1 MCYYI
6 LSLLSFL
13 VSCIIYST
21 PSFEQILVTTIA
33 MTNKHHAY
41 IRSSKQQQPQQ
52 QNHKTTNHKT
62 ISTTII
68 NLTVSLFVTLVLWLI
83 INLFPGIS
91 GFPAC
96 SIALPRHVGL
106 GPAVRNGRQ
115 QSTGPGSFP
124 STAGLATTGRGRCTT
139 SQGPLEDG

>member
-1 MCYYI
+1 
-6 LSLLSFL
+6 
-13 VSCIIYST
+13 
-21 PSFEQILVTTIA
+21 

-41 IRSSKQQQPQQ
+41 IHSSKQQQPQQ
-52 QNHKTTNHKT
+52 QNHKPQNHKHNYKQPYGL
-62 ISTTII
+62 S
-68 NLTVSLFVTLVLWLI
+68 VCDFGCVVLI

-139 SQGPLEDG
+139 SQGPLGRWVSCYLIIQ